1 MRVLIT
7 GARGF
12 IGRAIAD
19 EAVARNWTVMGVGR
33 SSQAPDGWPGSYAW
47 ADIAQS
53 DLRHI
58 VDNFKP
64 DIVFHGA
71 GAASVGNSFEF
82 PYDDLRAST
91 MTFASLL
98 DSVRRSNVRP
108 VIVFPSSAAVYGNP
122 ERLPICETDRT
133 RPISPYGFHK
143 LQCELL
149 ADEYAKCFGLKVV
162 ICRIFSVFGHRQRR
176 LLMWDL
182 FKQLSSDSQHIQLQG
197 TGLETRDFLHIEDA
211 AGCIL
216 DLAIADDLELYS
228 CCNIASGIEVSI
240 AKIAEFFSQYAKCYK
255 SVRPSTQSK
264 LGDPLRWQASTHL
277 LSRFSAI
284 PSEERFYFRLGV
296 TIDQWQLH
304 PVTGR

>member
-12 IGRAIAD
+12 VGRAIAD

-58 VDNFKP
+58 VDSFKP

-82 PYDDLRAST
+82 PTDDLRAST

-98 DSVRRSNVRP
+98 DSVRRSSVRP

-149 ADEYAKCFGLKVV
+149 ADEYTKCFGLQVI
-162 ICRIFSVFGHRQRR
+162 ICRIFSVFGARQKR
-176 LLMWDL
+176 LLIWDL
-182 FKQLSSDSQHIQLQG
+182 FQQMISNEEQIHVQG
-197 TGLETRDFLHIEDA
+197 TGEESRDFLPVEDA
-211 AGCIL
+211 AHCIL
-216 DLAIADDLELYS
+216 DLATANDLPALS
-228 CCNIASGIEVSI
+228 CFNIASGFASNVNQIVDRLMGI
-240 AKIAEFFSQYAKCYK
+240 LDCKK
-255 SVRPSTQSK
+255 SVVWSRTSR
-264 LGDPLRWQASTHL
+264 LGDPLRWQADVRKLAQFTQVPSSTQV
-277 LSRFSAI
+277 
-284 PSEERFYFRLGV
+284 YDRLFL
-296 TIDQWQLH
+296 TAQQWLAAKK
-304 PVTGR
+304 